1 MATVNDMAREFLS
14 QKRLAVVGISGTRE
28 VTGNNLYK
36 LLRQR
41 GHEVYAISPH
51 LDTFD
56 GDPCYPELAALP
68 IVPDGVVI
76 VTRPEVTL
84 EVVKQCVDVGVK
96 RVWMH
101 DMRGTQPKFAKESG
115 QALTSVSDEA
125 VRLCREHGVMVIP
138 GGCPRQFDGD
148 FGHKC
153 MRWMLHVMGALE
165 VAEEKIPAP

>member
-1 MATVNDMAREFLS
+1 MATVHDLAREFLS
-14 QKRLAVVGISGTRE
+14 QKRLAVAGVSGTRE
-28 VTGNNLYK
+28 VPGNSIYQ

-41 GHEVYAISPH
+41 GHEMYAISPH

-56 GDPCYPELAALP
+56 GDRCYPTVTALP
-68 IVPDGVVI
+68 VVPDGVVI
-76 VTRPEVTL
+76 VTRPDVTL
-84 EVVKQCVDVGVK
+84 EVVKQCVEADVK

-115 QALTSVSDEA
+115 QAMTSVSEEA
-125 VRLCREHGVMVIP
+125 VRLCKEHGITVIP

-153 MRWMLHVMGALE
+153 MRWMLQVMGALE
-165 VAEEKIPAP
+165 IDAEKAAA